1 MKKTKQK
8 QEQVIEGENSFCF
21 GCVYSEYFPSVRMC
35 RICESACVRL
45 LQRVKLVILQLNFHL
60 GQSHSEANL
69 VNTAADKQTVLVWVK
84 KNKPKS
90 TLSQHMM
97 ALCTHHSSR

>member
-1 MKKTKQK
+1 MKNTKQK

-21 GCVYSEYFPSVRMC
+21 GCEYSEYFPSVWMC
-35 RICESACVRL
+35 RICECVCVRL

-69 VNTAADKQTVLVWVK
+69 VNTAADKQIVLVWVK
-84 KNKPKS
+84 K
-90 TLSQHMM
+90 T
-97 ALCTHHSSR
+97 T

>member
-35 RICESACVRL
+35 RICEYACVRL
-45 LQRVKLVILQLNFHL
+45 LQRVKLAILQLNFHL

>member
-1 MKKTKQK
+1 
-8 QEQVIEGENSFCF
+8 
-21 GCVYSEYFPSVRMC
+21 MC
-35 RICESACVRL
+35 RICEYACVRL
-45 LQRVKLVILQLNFHL
+45 LQRVKLAILQLNFHL

-84 KNKPKS
+84 KNKTKS

>member
-1 MKKTKQK
+1 M
-8 QEQVIEGENSFCF
+8 IEGENSFCF

-35 RICESACVRL
+35 RICEYACVRL
-45 LQRVKLVILQLNFHL
+45 LQRVKLAILQLNFHL

-84 KNKPKS
+84 KTNLKALGVS
-90 TLSQHMM
+90 T
-97 ALCTHHSSR
+97 